1 MTKQKWYVPG
11 KGKEAVMSA
20 TITSSSAR
28 TPMTR
33 MAFGCAVS
41 SSPCALHVY
50 SAMSGRD
57 MLAHG
62 SETAQLVCD

>member
-1 MTKQKWYVPG
+1 
-11 KGKEAVMSA
+11 
-20 TITSSSAR
+20 
-28 TPMTR
+28 MTR